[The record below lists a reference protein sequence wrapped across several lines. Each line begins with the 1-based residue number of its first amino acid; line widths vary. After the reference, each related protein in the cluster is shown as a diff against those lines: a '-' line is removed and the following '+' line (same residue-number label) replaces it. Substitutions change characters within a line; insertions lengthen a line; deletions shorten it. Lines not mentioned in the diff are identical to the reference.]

1 MRNLSIATTTK
12 NLLTLVTSIALIG
25 TGIAGC
31 GKTEDVQK
39 LMSDARQYQQK
50 GDDKSAIIQLKN
62 VLQKNPDDAEARYL
76 LGTIYNKTGD
86 LQSAEKELRRAL
98 SLGMSPA
105 KVLPDLGRTL
115 LNLGQYQQVLDE
127 TKQLSEDKNTETLF
141 WHWVRLRKP
150 RSCSSRHFRTSRTF
164 RIH

>member
-1 MRNLSIATTTK
+1 MNTIANGKGRFMRNLSVATATK

-31 GKTEDVQK
+31 GKTEDAQK

-50 GDDKSAIIQLKN
+50 GDDKAAIIQLKN

-98 SLGMSPA
+98 SLG
-105 KVLPDLGRTL
+105 
-115 LNLGQYQQVLDE
+115 
-127 TKQLSEDKNTETLF
+127 TLF
-141 WHWVRLRKP
+141 WTIGQPVAVKMRTMTCAWVWRYN
-150 RSCSSRHFRTSRTF
+150 S
-164 RIH
+164 